1 MFVSFSVKRHMAK
14 IASTILSVL
23 LVCGCVFGCAS
34 ADSTRDF
41 ESQAGV
47 RASSPAEVWY
57 AEAEQKNAQE

>member
-47 RASSPAEVWY
+47 RA
-57 AEAEQKNAQE
+57 